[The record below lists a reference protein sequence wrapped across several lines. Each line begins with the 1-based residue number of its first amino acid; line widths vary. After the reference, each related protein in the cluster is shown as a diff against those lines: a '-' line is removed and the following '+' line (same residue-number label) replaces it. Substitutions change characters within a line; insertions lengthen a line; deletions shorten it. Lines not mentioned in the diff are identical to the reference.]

1 MNILLI
7 NGSPRGEN
15 GNTIRLS
22 NAFCEGI
29 IERTNANI
37 ESINLNKLDIKD
49 CKGCFVCWKDTPGV
63 CCIKDDMQEML
74 EKIKSAGFR
83 TITIML
89 VCNTM
94 DFKSVE
100 SITDISVT
108 NDSEILVVIPK

>member
-22 NAFCEGI
+22 KAFCKGI
-29 IERTNANI
+29 TEKTKANI
-37 ESINLNKLDIKD
+37 EIINLNKLDIKD

-74 EKIKSAGFR
+74 EKIKSADIIIWSFPLYYFS
-83 TITIML
+83 L
-89 VCNTM
+89 VQ
-94 DFKSVE
+94 
-100 SITDISVT
+100 DISSRAQV
-108 NDSEILVVIPK
+108 LPFLFFP